1 MLSDLNTNQLLGLTR
16 NNRNFEMTSQPGANN
31 LDVVYGEYRDFT
43 QVQEFVAGMI
53 GAGCDGTLYIGYPVL
68 SIDDGKIE
76 YDALLVSPK
85 KGVIVFDLYTA
96 GGIAPHSVNGISE
109 ELIARQEQ
117 LYAALFNRLNSFK
130 ELRRGRALVVTI
142 STVSISPLAGVIT
155 SEGDYHQAPTNLLDK
170 FYESLTDSPLTTE
183 QEQHLNAAIQRISN
197 LKPQKKRDNIS
208 RADSR
213 GAVIK
218 EIEQQIANLDL
229 WQKRGS
235 IEYVN
240 GPQRIKGLAGS
251 GKTVVLALKA
261 AYLHVK
267 RPDWNIVITFN
278 SRSLYQ
284 QFESLLTRFVYSQIN
299 DEPDWDKLHL
309 MHSWGESGRPGVY
322 SYLAQKAEVPYKDF
336 SSAARLF
343 GYSQAFSGACK
354 EVLDAIKD
362 EDLNLFDMVL
372 IDEAQDLPTSFFQ
385 LVYKATKS
393 PKRIVWAYDDLQNLG
408 DYRMPSAKDLFG
420 VDENGNPRVTLKN
433 RDNHP
438 QEDIVLPRC
447 YRTPPWSLVVAHGL
461 GFGLSRPSPIQ
472 IFPEPAIWQRLGYKV
487 EEGDLAFDQDVTLV
501 RDATS
506 VPEFFERLLKPEQT
520 LTFHGFSD
528 RSAQYDW
535 IAGEIKRLIDSEDL
549 QCSDFLVVI
558 PDTYKSKSI
567 AAAVLTSLRKQ
578 GLAGRVPGV
587 NSSRDA
593 LFDDDM
599 IAVTHIHRAKGNEA
613 PVVFVVDAEFCNMGS
628 GSNLKQKRNVLFTA
642 ITRSRAW
649 AYVCGI
655 GDAFDTLEQEFK
667 TIATNHY
674 SLKFHYPPQATVD
687 TISVTSD
694 ANAYV
699 ATEDDQFSGARSA
712 LETIKDTPWEQLP
725 LDIRDMIKSIGYES

>member
-1 MLSDLNTNQLLGLTR
+1 MTNIEST
-16 NNRNFEMTSQPGANN
+16 NR
-31 LDVVYGEYRDFT
+31 LDVVYGEFRDFT
-43 QVQEFVAGMI
+43 QVQEFVDGVVS
-53 GAGCDGTLYIGYPVL
+53 AGCEGTLYIGYPVL

-76 YDALLVSPK
+76 YDALLVSPV
-85 KGVIVFDLYTA
+85 KGVVVFDLYTP
-96 GGIAPHSVNGISE
+96 GGSTLYEDTRIPE
-109 ELIARQEQ
+109 ELVTRQEQ

-130 ELRRGRALVVTI
+130 DLRSGRSLVVKI
-142 STVSISPLAGVIT
+142 STISISPL
-155 SEGDYHQAPTNLLDK
+155 SESIKSEEDYHEASIGCLRE
-170 FYESLTDSPLTTE
+170 FYESLADSPVTSE

-267 RPDWNIVITFN
+267 RPDWHIVITFN
-278 SRSLYQ
+278 SRALYQ

-309 MHSWGESGRPGVY
+309 MHSWGESDRPGVY

-336 SSAARLF
+336 SSAARTF
-343 GYSQAFSGACK
+343 GYSNAFSGACSEIIDK
-354 EVLDAIKD
+354 LNND
-362 EDLNLFDMVL
+362 ELNLFDMVL
-372 IDEAQDLPTSFFQ
+372 IDEAQDLPRSFFQ
-385 LVYKATKS
+385 LIYKATKS

-408 DYRMPSAKDLFG
+408 DYRMPSAKELFG
-420 VDENGNPRVTLKN
+420 VDNSGSALVNLQN
-433 RDNHP
+433 RENHP

-461 GFGLSRPSPIQ
+461 GFGVSRPTPIQ
-472 IFPEPAIWQRLGYKV
+472 MFPEPEIWKRLGYRV
-487 EEGDLAFDQDVTLV
+487 ENGALEYDSNVSLV
-501 RDATS
+501 RDSSS
-506 VPEFFERLLKPEQT
+506 VPEFFERLLKADQT
-520 LTFHGFSD
+520 ITFHHFD
-528 RSAQYDW
+528 DKRTQYDW
-535 IAGEIKRLIDSEDL
+535 IAKEIKRLIDTEDL

-558 PDTYKSKSI
+558 PDTYKNKSI
-567 AAAVLTSLRKQ
+567 SAALLSSLQKQ
-578 GLAGRVPGV
+578 GLLGRVPGV

-593 LFDDDM
+593 LFSDDM

-613 PVVFVVDAEFCNMGS
+613 AVVFVVDADFCNIGTD
-628 GSNLKQKRNVLFTA
+628 LKQKRNILFTA

-649 AYVCGI
+649 SYVCGV
-655 GDAFDTLEQEFK
+655 GDIFSSLEQEFK
-667 TIATNHY
+667 TIVSQHY
-674 SLKFHYPPQATVD
+674 ALNFHYPPKAAMEA
-687 TISVTSD
+687 ISVTGD
-694 ANAYV
+694 AKAYV
-699 ATEDDQFSGARSA
+699 SAEEDQFSVARTA
-712 LETIKDTPWEQLP
+712 LENIKDTPWEQLP
-725 LDIRDMIKSIGYES
+725 LDIKDLIKSIGYES